1 MPSGLNKANA
11 QHLEELMFKRI
22 LAAVFA
28 TAAIAAPVAATA
40 AAATTTSPQ
49 AVIFHGSPPKGG
61 TLADGSG
68 PSVIFHG

>member
-1 MPSGLNKANA
+1 
-11 QHLEELMFKRI
+11 LEELMFKRI

-40 AAATTTSPQ
+40 AAVTTTSPQ
-49 AVIFHGSPPKGG
+49 AVIFHGSPSKGG

-68 PSVIFHG
+68 PNVIFHD

>member
-1 MPSGLNKANA
+1 MPSGLNTANA

-28 TAAIAAPVAATA
+28 TAAIATPVATTA

-49 AVIFHGSPPKGG
+49 AVIFHGSPSKGG

-68 PSVIFHG
+68 PNVIFHG